1 MDFNL
6 QKLEQKSIY
15 ILREA
20 RNKFKN
26 IAVFCSME
34 KDSIVLLYLCKKAFF
49 GRIPF
54 SVVCTEDDL
63 SKIDA
68 FDALIVSK
76 NQDFEN
82 ASYVRIHPLLDWTKL
97 DVQHYIKEKN
107 IPVNQVIE
115 KLKIT
120 QVPEGQGS
128 VKDKEREDIIQ
139 RLKELGYL

>member
-26 IAVFCSME
+26 IAILCSME
-34 KDSIVLLYLCKKAFF
+34 KDSIILLYLCKKAFF

-54 SVVCTEDDL
+54 SVIQTEDDL

-68 FDALIVSK
+68 FDALIVPK

-82 ASYVRIHPLLDWTKL
+82 ASYVRIHPLLDWTEL
-97 DVQHYIKEKN
+97 DVRHYIKEKN

-120 QVPEGQGS
+120 QVPKGQGS
-128 VKDKEREDIIQ
+128 IKDKEREEIIQ
-139 RLKELGYL
+139 RLRELGYL